1 MSKNLSFELFKN
13 ENDVINENTETQ
25 LFEEI
30 DFSINSPKDIL
41 KLSDVFIII
50 IIIKAISIKWRIR
63 KSKWRR

>member
-1 MSKNLSFELFKN
+1 MSKNLLFELFKN

-50 IIIKAISIKWRIR
+50 IIKAISIKWRIR

>member
-1 MSKNLSFELFKN
+1 MSKNLLFELFKN

-50 IIIKAISIKWRIR
+50 IIKAISIK
-63 KSKWRR
+63 

>member
-13 ENDVINENTETQ
+13 ENDVINDNTETQ

-50 IIIKAISIKWRIR
+50 IIKAISIK
-63 KSKWRR
+63 